1 MSVGIN
7 PSNRKEL
14 VLKYTVPDDILND
27 TQVLINVVDDA
38 GNE

>member
-1 MSVGIN
+1 MSVEIN
-7 PSNRKEL
+7 PNNRKEL

-27 TQVLINVVDDA
+27 TQVFINVIDDA